1 MEGLEAAKV
10 RNAISQ
16 ELKMR
21 WGGGGWRER
30 GREER
35 RHHGCRRRERFVWR
49 AVEGWWQASPAKR
62 GAPQGARGNM
72 NTLLVSRE
80 SSFLGD

>member
-1 MEGLEAAKV
+1 MQFHRGVEDA
-10 RNAISQ
+10 
-16 ELKMR
+16 M
-21 WGGGGWRER
+21 GGGRER

-35 RHHGCRRRERFVWR
+35 RHHGCWRRERFMWR

-72 NTLLVSRE
+72 NTLCW
-80 SSFLGD
+80 FLERVPS